1 MYGVVGDRF
10 DVMPIALREKD
21 TKFFEAGVIR
31 IGVEGRTVDPEEVSE
46 GLGELS
52 PEAKAQ
58 IEANQPEDLDDAGP
72 SIHILGTESGRE
84 FLRFDCFTKGPH
96 YHYVYPED
104 GYQIVVM
111 MDEAAHGN
119 PIDFALHCLRHRL
132 GPMLARAGQP
142 ELAGSIDRAAVEAVL
157 PPVEAAARRELMEA
171 QTRVR
176 A

>member
-21 TKFFEAGVIR
+21 TKFFEAGTIR
-31 IGVEGRTVDPEEVSE
+31 IGVEGRALDPQEVAE

-58 IEANQPEDLDDAGP
+58 VEANQPEDLDDAGP
-72 SIHILGTESGRE
+72 SIHVLGTESGRE

-96 YHYVYPED
+96 YHYVYPGD

-111 MDEAAHGN
+111 MDEAANGD

-132 GPMLARAGQP
+132 APMLARAGQH
-142 ELAGSIDRAAVEAVL
+142 ELAGSIDMAAVEAVIA
-157 PPVEAAARRELMEA
+157 PVETAARRELMQA
-171 QTRVR
+171 QARVGP
-176 A
+176 